1 MRQRRKGAPRQAQ
14 RDALM
19 LIVQY
24 CEPVVQQQVAV
35 VTASIAVEHFS
46 ATRVARRGGGGE
58 EAESAVALRVKVVL
72 RRHIRVV
79 EEICERDE
87 GGPIETS
94 AEGARLIII
103 KNIIK
108 LSEELSHMI

>member
-1 MRQRRKGAPRQAQ
+1 
-14 RDALM
+14 M

-24 CEPVVQQQVAV
+24 CEPVVQQQVTV

-46 ATRVARRGGGGE
+46 AARVARRGGGGE
-58 EAESAVALRVKVVL
+58 ETESTVALRVKVVL

-108 LSEELSHMI
+108 FSE